1 VTDDRGSDGAK
12 EAVKTYIEQTK
23 LLVTLS
29 SAFVLAPAGAVAV
42 FKDRAVVGL
51 STSLLFWFVVADVLF
66 ILSVLMG
73 YVVLGTI
80 SGFQH
85 INRYDVHRAAT
96 RWSSLFQILTYLAG
110 LVVFIYF
117 AFALIS
123 APQPKPYESIGSASP
138 MSQDHWA
145 GVVRRECENRAAREQ
160 HFNYKA
166 GERHGED

>member
-1 VTDDRGSDGAK
+1 MADDSALDGPK

-42 FKDRAVVGL
+42 FKDRAAVSL
-51 STSLLFWFVVADVLF
+51 SNSLLTWFVVADVFF

-80 SGFQH
+80 SGYQH
-85 INRYDVHRAAT
+85 LNQFNVHRTAT
-96 RWSSLFQILTYLAG
+96 RWCSLLQILTYVAG
-110 LVVFIYF
+110 LIVFIYF

-123 APQPKPYESIGSASP
+123 APAAPTKP
-138 MSQDHWA
+138 
-145 GVVRRECENRAAREQ
+145 
-160 HFNYKA
+160 
-166 GERHGED
+166 